1 MRSLDDAREG
11 ENGQGWFNG
20 MRRRTTDVAV
30 PVAFAVFFA
39 SFLALSLLGTG
50 CATPQPI
57 IRLDPRSTDI
67 FWVAGR
73 PSIQREATGIRAAVA
88 FERQNGQVLGVRVE
102 VENLTAAPLDVK
114 PQDFSY
120 VVCSAET
127 AASCGPAKRIIDPEN
142 VLAEL
147 DTRASRETA
156 AAINDSQAWT
166 ALVLLSAVGEVGAA
180 ARGRARGTTGLQT
193 AEAANQMQN
202 VGFHHDRVAAQIAD
216 QRQQWAD
223 VALRRNT
230 LFPGQGVAGLVYI
243 PTEVDGHAR
252 FVWLTERAGGSVIPF
267 CFEQVV
273 TPVAPAPWVTEN

>member
-1 MRSLDDAREG
+1 MRSIDDAREG
-11 ENGQGWFNG
+11 GHGHRRFTRL
-20 MRRRTTDVAV
+20 RRRTAAGAVAV
-30 PVAFAVFFA
+30 PVAVAV
-39 SFLALSLLGTG
+39 SLLGAG

-73 PSIQREATGIRAAVA
+73 PSIQREATGVRAAVA
-88 FERQNGQVLGVRVE
+88 FERQNGQTLGVRVE

-114 PQDFSY
+114 PQDFSF
-120 VVCSAET
+120 VACSAET
-127 AASCGPAKRIIDPEN
+127 AASCGPAQRVIDPEH
-142 VLAEL
+142 VLADL
-147 DTRASRETA
+147 DTRASRESA
-156 AAINDSQAWT
+156 AAINDSQAWS

-180 ARGRARGTTGLQT
+180 ARGRATSTTGLQT

-202 VGFHHDRVAAQIAD
+202 VGFHHDRIAAQIAD

-230 LFPGQGVAGLVYI
+230 LFPGQGVAGLIYI
-243 PTEVDGHAR
+243 PTEINTHAR
-252 FVWLTERAGGSVIPF
+252 FIWLTVRAGASVIPF

-273 TPVAPAPWVTEN
+273 TPVAPVSSSWATEN